1 MTSLRKKFLKL
12 IAKHIPGNGIRV
24 WLYRRCGYDIGKEVY
39 IGEDLIVV
47 DELEGTSTKLCI
59 GDRASISPR
68 VTFVLHS
75 APNLSRIRPH
85 VNEKRGWIIVGKDAW
100 IGTGAV
106 LLPDMEIGEGAVV
119 GANSVVTRSVP
130 AYSIVAGAPAR
141 HIKEVSVPWRKS
153 GKSKGVF
160 D

>member
-1 MTSLRKKFLKL
+1 MNPLRKKCLKL

-39 IGEDLIVV
+39 IGEDLIVI
-47 DELEGTSTKLCI
+47 DELEGSATKLRI
-59 GDRASISPR
+59 EDRASISPR

-75 APNLSRIRPH
+75 APNWSRIRPH
-85 VNEKRGWIIVGKDAW
+85 VNEKKGQIIVGKDAW

-106 LLPDMEIGEGAVV
+106 LLPDVEIGEGAVV

-141 HIKEVSVPWRKS
+141 RVNEVNVPWRKS
-153 GKSKGVF
+153 EI
-160 D
+160 